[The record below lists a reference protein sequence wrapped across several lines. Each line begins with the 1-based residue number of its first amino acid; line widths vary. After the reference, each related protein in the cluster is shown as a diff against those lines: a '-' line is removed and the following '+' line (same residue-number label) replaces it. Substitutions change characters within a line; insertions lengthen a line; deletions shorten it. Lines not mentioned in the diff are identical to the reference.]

1 MSAPRGDSGNEDAG
15 TEKLIE
21 LFDNINEAKKEES
34 AKPGGFMFLIR
45 NPLMAAGMGATGYF
59 FYRGMRAAS
68 AGESLNLAAM
78 LQKRVMGQFST
89 LAIII
94 ASFTYYM
101 AQSPDAMKNSEI
113 DTRALN
119 ARAWS
124 NYQEAQNKKAGV

>member
-1 MSAPRGDSGNEDAG
+1 MLARQN
-15 TEKLIE
+15 
-21 LFDNINEAKKEES
+21 LFDHVVSGSYNRD
-34 AKPGGFMFLIR
+34 LT
-45 NPLMAAGMGATGYF
+45 GMGATGYF

-119 ARAWS
+119 AR
-124 NYQEAQNKKAGV
+124 G